1 VGNKKHVTHPTYCPP
16 FFSFQRKIFWNR
28 QQNLTIGGAM
38 SNYRRAYVSGGTYFF
53 TVVTYRRQHL
63 FHDEIARHLLNH
75 AIAKT
80 RQNYPLNNWGQSKI
94 NNL

>member
-1 VGNKKHVTHPTYCPP
+1 
-16 FFSFQRKIFWNR
+16 
-28 QQNLTIGGAM
+28 M

-63 FHDEIARHLLNH
+63 FHDEMARHLLNH

-80 RQNYPLNNWGQSKI
+80 RKKKC
-94 NNL
+94 